1 MGKSVCRSGSR
12 VPFFGRTGW
21 GDCAE
26 TSAGF
31 AGEDYFLK
39 TKGLLVFYVPPAK
52 RKCGVNRPVRSFV
65 GPDLGLAVPNKQAL
79 PRDGRKRRLAAPLL
93 TVRADRKI
101 GCPKSFNFNVFNL
114 REQSAGCFGETK
126 KDLRK
131 TIRHLEKTTKHLE
144 KIIRQVVAP
153 SPGLFFCKSGQKE
166 TEEALYL
173 REVLGIAMQIYNIFQ
188 RKANRQNCILTFR
201 EQCRPCWISGRRA
214 DDPCRAG
221 ITL

>member
-1 MGKSVCRSGSR
+1 MFRYLVVLGGGIVQRQPPGLQARTTFCKQSSCLSFCPSGETKMRGQQTCPKRPKVS
-12 VPFFGRTGW
+12 PRT
-21 GDCAE
+21 CC
-26 TSAGF
+26 S
-31 AGEDYFLK
+31 
-39 TKGLLVFYVPPAK
+39 
-52 RKCGVNRPVRSFV
+52 
-65 GPDLGLAVPNKQAL
+65 KQAS
-79 PRDGRKRRLAAPLL
+79 PPSGWTKVTVAAPLL
-93 TVRADRKI
+93 TVRNDRKI

-114 REQSAGCFGETK
+114 REQSAGCFRETK

-153 SPGLFFCKSGQKE
+153 SSGLFFGKSGQKE

-201 EQCRPCWISGRRA
+201 EQCRP
-214 DDPCRAG
+214 
-221 ITL
+221 